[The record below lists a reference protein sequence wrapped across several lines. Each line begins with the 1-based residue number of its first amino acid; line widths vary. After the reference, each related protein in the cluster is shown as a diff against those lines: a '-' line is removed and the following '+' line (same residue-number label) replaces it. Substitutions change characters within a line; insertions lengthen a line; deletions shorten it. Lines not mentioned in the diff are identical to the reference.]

1 MRTLSFSIP
10 PFSAMI
16 PRTWTTW
23 PFRTWDI
30 AAYHAHSTCFQARQK
45 VWLVKR
51 VDFDE
56 LQTSWRRFFWRFLPL
71 DLNCG
76 NPDFRP
82 GGHLFT
88 WTMTNAGSFAWQSNN
103 KRKYITLDYEEE
115 FELSPR
121 KGRVC
126 WLNRLWHYN
135 KEREHV
141 WSLKLP
147 LRKGRLCWGKK
158 NLDFVENFETDPKE
172 RKSLLS
178 KKKCG
183 SGWGGG
189 GTMVALRG
197 KEGQEDNG

>member
-1 MRTLSFSIP
+1 MQSESSKVWHFRFILPQNGIWTKTSSLRIVNVRGFPPQNVANLFQMTSNRKWLIKRGKSWWHCIDLMWTLSFSIP

-16 PRTWTTW
+16 LGTWTTW
-23 PFRTWDI
+23 LFRTWDI

-76 NPDFRP
+76 NADFRP
-82 GGHLFT
+82 GGQLFT
-88 WTMTNAGSFAWQSNN
+88 WTMANAGSFAWQSNN

-126 WLNRLWHYN
+126 WFNR
-135 KEREHV
+135 
-141 WSLKLP
+141 
-147 LRKGRLCWGKK
+147 
-158 NLDFVENFETDPKE
+158 
-172 RKSLLS
+172 
-178 KKKCG
+178 
-183 SGWGGG
+183 
-189 GTMVALRG
+189 
-197 KEGQEDNG
+197 

>member
-103 KRKYITLDYEEE
+103 KRKYITLD
-115 FELSPR
+115 FE
-121 KGRVC
+121 GV
-126 WLNRLWHYN
+126 LNYIQ
-135 KEREHV
+135 
-141 WSLKLP
+141 
-147 LRKGRLCWGKK
+147 
-158 NLDFVENFETDPKE
+158 
-172 RKSLLS
+172 
-178 KKKCG
+178 
-183 SGWGGG
+183 
-189 GTMVALRG
+189 G
-197 KEGQEDNG
+197 KEGFASWIGCGIITKRESMYGAWNYHWGKEDFA

>member
-16 PRTWTTW
+16 LGTWTTW
-23 PFRTWDI
+23 LFRTWDI

-103 KRKYITLDYEEE
+103 KRKYITLDYEKE
-115 FELSPR
+115 FER

-126 WLNRLWHYN
+126 CLNSGIIKMAMYC
-135 KEREHV
+135 
-141 WSLKLP
+141 P
-147 LRKGRLCWGKK
+147 Q
-158 NLDFVENFETDPKE
+158 
-172 RKSLLS
+172 
-178 KKKCG
+178 G
-183 SGWGGG
+183 SGTLRQQLLMMHGFAWYCIVLHGIAWYC
-189 GTMVALRG
+189 MVLLG
-197 KEGQEDNG
+197 IVW

>member
-16 PRTWTTW
+16 LGTWTTW
-23 PFRTWDI
+23 FFRTWDI

-76 NPDFRP
+76 NADFRP
-82 GGHLFT
+82 GGQLFT

-126 WLNRLWHYN
+126 WLCMEPETATEEGKTLL
-135 KEREHV
+135 RE
-141 WSLKLP
+141 KKP
-147 LRKGRLCWGKK
+147 RLCGELW
-158 NLDFVENFETDPKE
+158 NHPQ
-172 RKSLLS
+172 
-178 KKKCG
+178 
-183 SGWGGG
+183 
-189 GTMVALRG
+189 G
-197 KEGQEDNG
+197 KEEFAKQEKVWFWLRRWRHHGCT